1 MTDTGTEFLNFLKAN
16 HPEDYSKLSSDSVS
30 DSLVNAVFSK
40 HRERFETW
48 MKVPEWIRNK
58 YNGRVPEDILAAART
73 DPNLTEAEVKNI
85 ENNRPE
91 EKLADMMQNVGFTAA
106 DYTAAA
112 IIAKA
117 ITDKGYST
125 KAAQNL
131 AYTRQIRH
139 KLAAD
144 NPSKLTPE
152 QKKMWCETREYDHK
166 TIKKDWCENQPER
179 MAVHLLKQL
188 NRGKFDKEAALPQLD
203 SLLNKIIQQKREKE
217 FVECLRSPQ
226 GQLKHYTP
234 ETKEFLGELI
244 KSHQIPMT
252 PLQKAMQNESF
263 EFLGDKARPVQNRE
277 RTIPGPTKQMPP
289 YVKNNNFQR

>member
-1 MTDTGTEFLNFLKAN
+1 MADTGTEFLNFLKAN

-40 HRERFETW
+40 HRENFETW

-58 YNGRVPEDILAAART
+58 YNGRVPEDIMEAART
-73 DPNLTEAEVKNI
+73 DPNLTDAEIKNI

-91 EKLADMMQNVGFTAA
+91 EKLANMMQNIGFTAA
-106 DYTAAA
+106 DYAAAA

-117 ITDKGYST
+117 IADKGYST

-131 AYTRQIRH
+131 AYTRQIRL

-152 QKKMWCETREYDHK
+152 QKKMWRETREYDHK

-179 MAVHLLKQL
+179 MAVHILKQL
-188 NRGKFDKEAALPQLD
+188 NRGKIDKELGCGADADRGGNHADAVRPLTGRQGVQD
-203 SLLNKIIQQKREKE
+203 RKQRITKRQRKRENI
-217 FVECLRSPQ
+217 Q
-226 GQLKHYTP
+226 GK
-234 ETKEFLGELI
+234 
-244 KSHQIPMT
+244 
-252 PLQKAMQNESF
+252 
-263 EFLGDKARPVQNRE
+263 
-277 RTIPGPTKQMPP
+277 
-289 YVKNNNFQR
+289 